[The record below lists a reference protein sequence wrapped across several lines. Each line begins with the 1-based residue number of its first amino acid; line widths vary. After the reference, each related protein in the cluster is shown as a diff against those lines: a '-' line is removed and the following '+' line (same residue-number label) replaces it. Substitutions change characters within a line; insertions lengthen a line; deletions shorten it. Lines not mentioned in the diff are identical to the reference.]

1 LRFHQK
7 ITTIFMM
14 LTLLILPVTD
24 QVTWAAGEEGIY
36 IGGDSPTYFYMKDI
50 LRSDRQLEALKKL
63 LKEVDTEEIFIVR
76 EGEMANIDEILSN
89 RPFYTYDPNRLLPEY
104 IRISDGSRMVIH
116 RNSQQQDITVAP
128 EIVYIR

>member
-1 LRFHQK
+1 MRVHQK

-36 IGGDSPTYFYMKDI
+36 FGGDSPTYFYMKDI
-50 LRSDRQLEALKKL
+50 LRSDRQLETLKKL
-63 LKEVDTEEIFIVR
+63 LKEVDTEEILIVR
-76 EGEMANIDEILSN
+76 EGEMASIDEILSN
-89 RPFYTYDPNRLLPEY
+89 RPFYTFDPNRLLPEY
-104 IRISDGSRMVIH
+104 TRISDGSRMVIL
-116 RNSQQQDITVAP
+116 RNSQQQDTEAP

>member
-1 LRFHQK
+1 MRFHQK
-7 ITTIFMM
+7 IAIICMV

-24 QVTWAAGEEGIY
+24 RVTWAAGEEGIY

-63 LKEVDTEEIFIVR
+63 LTEVDTEEIFIVR
-76 EGEMANIDEILSN
+76 DGQMASIYEILSD
-89 RPFYTYDPNRLLPEY
+89 RPYYTYDPSRLLPEY
-104 IRISDGSRMVIH
+104 TRIADGTRMVIN
-116 RNSQQQDITVAP
+116 RNMQQEDSEAP